1 MSTTEERS
9 NLFLKFY
16 FKLSVPAS
24 IMWEELDKIHG
35 SLEPFYTALLYNK
48 LTKGLIDWFFA
59 QLENQGLRTTRNQ
72 RKLILANLRVYVM
85 IGKPKYWVSE
95 SDLQLI
101 ENSQTESF
109 ALAKLMHFD
118 PNNMYLRFK
127 GSKSLSGPWK
137 FLCGVKEKRWYNK
150 ELGKTAVSN
159 AWNVIQYI
167 ED

>member
-1 MSTTEERS
+1 MSTTEN

-35 SLEPFYTALLYNK
+35 SLEPFYTALIYNK
-48 LTKGLIDWFFA
+48 LTKELIDWFFT
-59 QLENQGLRTTRNQ
+59 QLKNQGLKTTRNQ

-101 ENSQTESF
+101 ESSQTESL

-118 PNNMYLRFK
+118 PNSMYLRFK
-127 GSKSLSGPWK
+127 GSKNLSGPWK

-150 ELGKTAVSN
+150 ELDKTAVSN
-159 AWNVIQYI
+159 VWNVIQYI